1 MRIHHRHAM
10 AGTTGRSAAPTGGWA
25 AQGVTGVS
33 TGTVAPGQAVVIYR
47 DERVGGGEPF

>member
-1 MRIHHRHAM
+1 MNENPSPPRYGWHN
-10 AGTTGRSAAPTGGWA
+10 RSQRRPHWWV